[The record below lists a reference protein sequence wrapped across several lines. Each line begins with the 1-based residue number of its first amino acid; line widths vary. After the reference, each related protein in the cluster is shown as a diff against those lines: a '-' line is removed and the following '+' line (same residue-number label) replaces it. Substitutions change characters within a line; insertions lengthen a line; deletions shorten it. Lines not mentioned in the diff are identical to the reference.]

1 MQRVKVDRTLNRMA
15 ISAAIGEVEES
26 LGAMRA
32 QRKSAIKTQLEFE
45 EALLAYADRYGDDC
59 RFGVSCLRRF
69 GKIFVRVAVEGQ
81 PFNPVEEINEST
93 ALLARLVAMEDYSP
107 RWDWQN
113 GINTIE
119 FPVESEIQ
127 PVSLT
132 KMMLGGFA
140 VALVAGFASLLL
152 PEGLRTTLVGWAD
165 PAFGLLLEMIKGI
178 AGPFIFISIVCSV
191 CAVGDVSVF
200 GRRGIRMLLALL
212 GLFLFADIA
221 GVVAARLFTTPGD
234 ATAAVGGVGGLS
246 AFLVKLVP
254 VNLVAPFVEGNIP
267 QILILA
273 VLFGVTLL
281 ALETR
286 VATAVKVC
294 EELKTLLSE
303 ILNLAIRYLLP
314 PMVFLCIFA
323 MVASGRMSMI
333 LSSWKIAALT
343 VGTVFCYTAAAF
355 GFTCARFR
363 VSPRQLFAE
372 VFPSALI
379 GFTTSSPLAGL
390 SQETQTLK
398 RKFGVNPDF
407 ADFSTSLALPI
418 SSFGYYTELAVMMV
432 AMAGYYGMAMPSEW
446 LLSAVVLVAVAG
458 LSTPPFP
465 GTSGI
470 VMGLLLTQLGIPAE
484 CVGLLIAIDM
494 GVDYFSCFGNAILRL
509 CLIRNVAPRLG
520 EKKK

>member
-1 MQRVKVDRTLNRMA
+1 MQRVKVDRLLSRTA
-15 ISAAIGEVEES
+15 ISAAIGEVEEA
-26 LGAMRA
+26 LGVMRA
-32 QRKSAIKTQLEFE
+32 QHRSALKTQLEFE
-45 EALLAYADRYGDDC
+45 EALLAYAEKFGESG

-69 GKIFVRVAVEGQ
+69 GKIFVRVSVEGA
-81 PFNPVEEINEST
+81 PFDPLEEVNEST

-113 GINTIE
+113 GINTLE
-119 FPVESEIQ
+119 FPVEGEVQ

-132 KMMLGGFA
+132 KMMLGGLV
-140 VALVAGFASLLL
+140 VALGAGFASLLL
-152 PEGLRTTLVGWAD
+152 PAGARAALVGWAD

-191 CAVGDVSVF
+191 CAVGDVSAF
-200 GRRGIRMLLALL
+200 GRRGLRMLLAL
-212 GLFLFADIA
+212 FAMLVAADA
-221 GVVAARLFTTPGD
+221 LGVVAARLFTTPG
-234 ATAAVGGVGGLS
+234 TAAASVGGVGGLS
-246 AFLVKLVP
+246 AFLLKLVP

-273 VLFGVTLL
+273 VFFGVTLL

-294 EELKTLLSE
+294 EELKTLFSE
-303 ILNLAIRYLLP
+303 VLNLAIRYLLP
-314 PMVFLCIFA
+314 PMAFLCIFS
-323 MVASGRMSMI
+323 MVASGRMAMI
-333 LSSWKIAALT
+333 LNSWKIAALT
-343 VGTVFCYTAAAF
+343 IGTVFAYTLAVFA
-355 GFTCARFR
+355 FTCVRFK
-363 VSPRQLFAE
+363 VAPRRLFGE
-372 VFPSALI
+372 VLPSAFI

-390 SQETQTLK
+390 AQETQTLK
-398 RKFGVNPDF
+398 KKFGVNADF
-407 ADFSTSLALPI
+407 ADFSASLALPI

-432 AMAGYYGMAMPSEW
+432 AMAGYYGMAMPAEW

-470 VMGLLLTQLGIPAE
+470 VMGLLLAQLGIPAE

-494 GVDYFSCFGNAILRL
+494 GVDYFSCFGNAIIRL
-509 CLIRNVAPRLG
+509 CLVRNVAAG
-520 EKKK
+520 FGGTK